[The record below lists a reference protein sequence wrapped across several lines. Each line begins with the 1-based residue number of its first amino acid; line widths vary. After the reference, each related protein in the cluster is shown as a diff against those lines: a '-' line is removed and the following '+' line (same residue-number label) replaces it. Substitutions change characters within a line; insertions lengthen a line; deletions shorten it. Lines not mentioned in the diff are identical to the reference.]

1 VPRLISCAL
10 GIAAVLFTA
19 CHGEQPLPLVPGV
32 PPLSEQIFNA
42 FNTNNFELS
51 GTTGDH
57 ICLCD
62 QTALYPNQL
71 LSRARPRASYEMRQV
86 RYHHPVPQP
95 PQGPR
100 VCVCCH
106 GRGRIQLLSWAYNI
120 ALRRCDLTFWAL
132 GCRGTGVKGCGA
144 QQRRAAAPVLGRK
157 DAKVLL
163 NINWTRYQGRKG
175 GEGAELLALGALSAW
190 ICWKEI
196 TGTCHMGTPICKGGR
211 ANPHVP

>member
-1 VPRLISCAL
+1 MLLIQIISSYREPQVITFACVIKRLYTQTSS
-10 GIAAVLFTA
+10 
-19 CHGEQPLPLVPGV
+19 CHGP
-32 PPLSEQIFNA
+32 
-42 FNTNNFELS
+42 
-51 GTTGDH
+51 
-57 ICLCD
+57 
-62 QTALYPNQL
+62 AL
-71 LSRARPRASYEMRQV
+71 ASYEMRQV

-95 PQGPR
+95 SQGPR